1 MLPFFLEVG
10 AEEIPDW
17 MIPAALEQLGKD
29 FQAVLDGHK
38 LGGTVTRTDG
48 TGRRLVLWADGL
60 IVRQA
65 DSEEIVSGP
74 PKGANPKAVEG
85 FAKKNGVSVDDLQ
98 VETTAKGEYF
108 TFRRQVAGRATGE
121 LLAELLPDLIQKL
134 NFPKSMFWTG
144 KGGPKFIR
152 PIRWIVALLG
162 DDVVGFELAGVT
174 SGRETFGH
182 RRLGSRA
189 AIPVTIAG
197 YESALEE
204 NFVIVSSAAR
214 RAKIERE
221 IQALGAV
228 QADAKLLETLTF
240 ITEYPAAILGG
251 FDASYLTLPKEV
263 LTMVMRFHQKYFAVS
278 AADGSLAPNFIAVM
292 NIPSDPEGHVVRGNE
307 RVLRARFNDA
317 RFFYDIDQKRTLTD
331 RVADL
336 ANVTFQAKIGSYLE
350 KTTRMVAL
358 AQELGGEDAAAAA
371 YLAKADLTTE
381 MVKEFTDLQGIIGG
395 LYIAAQ
401 GGKAEVAKAVYEHYK
416 PLSMEDSIPS
426 TATGQALAL
435 ADKIDTLRSC
445 FAVDMIPTGSKDPFA
460 LRRAA
465 QGVVKI
471 LMEGEL
477 TPSLRELCAGDAKLE
492 EFFVER
498 LKHYFREV
506 KGAAYDEIAAVLA
519 VGWADVKDALARLD
533 AVTAVRPTPNFE
545 PVAAAFKRI
554 RNILTQAGTL
564 PEGAPD
570 ASLFNEAESGVAAAA
585 EQAAIKDGGYAAQ
598 LERIAG
604 LRPAIDHFFDE
615 VLVNDPDPVV
625 RDNRLRLLNQLI
637 TEFSSIAD
645 FSEIVT
651 KSL

>member
-1 MLPFFLEVG
+1 MLPFLLEVG

-554 RNILTQAGTL
+554 KNILTQAGTL

>member
-1 MLPFFLEVG
+1 MLPFLLEVG

-38 LGGTVTRTDG
+38 LGGKVTRTDG

-60 IVRQA
+60 IARQA
-65 DSEEIVSGP
+65 DSVEIVSGP
-74 PKGANPKAVEG
+74 PKAANPNAVAG
-85 FAKKNGVSVDDLQ
+85 FAKKNGVSVDDLK

-108 TFRRQVAGRATGE
+108 TFRRQVAGRATSELLGE
-121 LLAELLPDLIQKL
+121 LLPELIQKL

-162 DDVVGFELAGVT
+162 DEVVTFELAGVT

-182 RRLGSRA
+182 RQLGSRS

-204 NFVIVSSAAR
+204 NFVIVSSDAR

-228 QADAKLLETLTF
+228 QADPKLLETLTF

-317 RFFYDIDQKRTLTD
+317 RFFYDVDQKRTLTD

-350 KTTRMVAL
+350 KTTRMVSL
-358 AQELGGEDAAAAA
+358 AQELGGDDAAAAA

-401 GGKAEVAKAVYEHYK
+401 GGKPEVAKAVYEHYK

-426 TATGQALAL
+426 TPTGQALAL

-477 TPSLRELCAGDAKLE
+477 TPSLRDLCAGDGKLE

-519 VGWADVKDALARLD
+519 VGWADVKDALARLE

-554 RNILTQAGTL
+554 KNILTQAGTL
-564 PEGAPD
+564 PVGAPD
-570 ASLFNEAESGVAAAA
+570 ASLFNEAEAGVAAAA
-585 EQAAIKDGGYAAQ
+585 AQAAIKDGGYAAQ

>member
-204 NFVIVSSAAR
+204 NFVIVPSAAR

-554 RNILTQAGTL
+554 KNILTQAGTL